1 MIFISSLSLP
11 QGAFSLVI
19 EAWYSPEVDQPGGE
33 ETLPNHPPL
42 EGDIPFETDNLY
54 PVTYKKKKE
63 RFFFFFKVTSPR
75 AVGRMWLFP
84 SVLDCAVC

>member
-63 RFFFFFKVTSPR
+63 RFFFF
-75 AVGRMWLFP
+75 
-84 SVLDCAVC
+84 